1 MLSLMQSR
9 LRGVVRAT
17 GHAASAF
24 RAACAACAASAV
36 FTALTAALPFAA
48 SANSTASPAPD
59 PSALRLVPLELVGL
73 EMGAAVNPGAADV
86 AVGRTR
92 GFSLSAQPAGALRM
106 QAEGE
111 PFQSVLGGTAAV
123 FNYDAAAAGWLL
135 QTPQGSVKVQVNA
148 RFSDSGSGQALPW
161 SGVTLCRTGAPS
173 CALFLLAT
181 NEQVCRLLATGNFQ
195 ADPARRQQALQ
206 ALNLINA
213 QAVTCVRP

>member
-1 MLSLMQSR
+1 MLNLSCGRS
-9 LRGVVRAT
+9 RGVV
-17 GHAASAF
+17 AAAVY
-24 RAACAACAASAV
+24 AALTALI
-36 FTALTAALPFAA
+36 ALTAAVVPLAA
-48 SANSTASPAPD
+48 SANTTTSPAPD
-59 PSALRLVPLELVGL
+59 PSTLRLVPLELVGL
-73 EMGAAVNPGAADV
+73 EMGVTVNTGAADV

-135 QTPQGSVKVQVNA
+135 QTSQGSVKVQVNA
-148 RFSDSGSGQALPW
+148 RFADSGSGQALPW

-181 NEQVCRLLATGNFQ
+181 NEQVCRLLSTGNFQ

-213 QAVTCVRP
+213 QAVTCARP

>member
-1 MLSLMQSR
+1 MLNLLRSR
-9 LRGVVRAT
+9 LRSVVRVT
-17 GHAASAF
+17 GCVA
-24 RAACAACAASAV
+24 RAARPVLTALI
-36 FTALTAALPFAA
+36 ALTAAVVPLAA
-48 SANSTASPAPD
+48 SANTTTSPAPD

-73 EMGAAVNPGAADV
+73 EMGVTLNTGSADV
-86 AVGRTR
+86 AIGRTR

-148 RFSDSGSGQALPW
+148 RFADSGSGQALPW

-181 NEQVCRLLATGNFQ
+181 NEQVCRLLSTGNFQ

-213 QAVTCVRP
+213 QAVTCARP

>member
-1 MLSLMQSR
+1 MLNL
-9 LRGVVRAT
+9 LRSGSCSVVRAA
-17 GHAASAF
+17 GGAA
-24 RAACAACAASAV
+24 RAARPVLTALI
-36 FTALTAALPFAA
+36 ALTAAVPLAA
-48 SANSTASPAPD
+48 SSNTTTSPAPD
-59 PSALRLVPLELVGL
+59 LAALRLVPLELVGL
-73 EMGAAVNPGAADV
+73 EMGVTVNTGAADV

-92 GFSLSAQPAGALRM
+92 GFSLSAQPAGALRL

-148 RFSDSGSGQALPW
+148 RFADSGSGQALPW

-173 CALFLLAT
+173 CVLFLLAT
-181 NEQVCRLLATGNFQ
+181 NEQVCRLLSTGNFQ

-213 QAVTCVRP
+213 QAVTCARP

>member
-1 MLSLMQSR
+1 MLNLLRSR
-9 LRGVVRAT
+9 LRSVVWAT
-17 GHAASAF
+17 GRAASAA
-24 RAACAACAASAV
+24 RSV
-36 FTALTAALPFAA
+36 FTALVALTAAVVPLAA
-48 SANSTASPAPD
+48 SANTTTSPAPD

-73 EMGAAVNPGAADV
+73 EMGVAVNTGAADV

-92 GFSLSAQPAGALRM
+92 GFALSAQPAGALRM

-111 PFQSVLGGTAAV
+111 PFQSVLGGAAAV

-148 RFSDSGSGQALPW
+148 RFADSGSGQALPW

-181 NEQVCRLLATGNFQ
+181 NEQVCRLLSSGNFQ

-213 QAVTCVRP
+213 QAVTCARP

>member
-1 MLSLMQSR
+1 MLNLLRSR
-9 LRGVVRAT
+9 LRSVVRAT
-17 GHAASAF
+17 GRAASAA
-24 RAACAACAASAV
+24 RSV
-36 FTALTAALPFAA
+36 FTALVALTAAVVPLAA
-48 SANSTASPAPD
+48 SANTTTSPAPD

-73 EMGAAVNPGAADV
+73 EMGVTVNTGSADV

-111 PFQSVLGGTAAV
+111 PFQSVLGSTAAV

-148 RFSDSGSGQALPW
+148 RFADAGSGQALPW

-181 NEQVCRLLATGNFQ
+181 NEQVCRLLSTGNFQ

-213 QAVTCVRP
+213 QAVTCARP

>member
-1 MLSLMQSR
+1 MLNLLRSR
-9 LRGVVRAT
+9 LRSVVRAA
-17 GHAASAF
+17 GGAA
-24 RAACAACAASAV
+24 RAARPV
-36 FTALTAALPFAA
+36 FTALIALSAAVVPLAA
-48 SANSTASPAPD
+48 SANTTSGPAPD

-73 EMGAAVNPGAADV
+73 EMGVTVNTGSADV

-148 RFSDSGSGQALPW
+148 RFADSGSGQALPW

-213 QAVTCVRP
+213 QAVTCARP

>member
-1 MLSLMQSR
+1 MLNL
-9 LRGVVRAT
+9 LRTCFGGVL
-17 GHAASAF
+17 
-24 RAACAACAASAV
+24 RAAWVGFAA
-36 FTALTAALPFAA
+36 FTAALPLAA
-48 SANSTASPAPD
+48 SANTTSGPAPD

-73 EMGAAVNPGAADV
+73 EMGVTVNTGAADV

-92 GFSLSAQPAGALRM
+92 GFSLSPQPAGALRM

-111 PFQSVLGGTAAV
+111 PFQSVLGGTAAL
-123 FNYDAAAAGWLL
+123 FNFDAAAAGWLL

-148 RFSDSGSGQALPW
+148 RFADSGSGQALPW

-181 NEQVCRLLATGNFQ
+181 NEQVCRLLSTGNFQ

-213 QAVTCVRP
+213 QAVTCARP

>member
-1 MLSLMQSR
+1 MLSL
-9 LRGVVRAT
+9 LRTCFGGVL
-17 GHAASAF
+17 
-24 RAACAACAASAV
+24 RAAWVGFAA
-36 FTALTAALPFAA
+36 FTTALPLAA
-48 SANSTASPAPD
+48 SANTTSGPAPD

-73 EMGAAVNPGAADV
+73 EMGATVNTGVTDV

-92 GFSLSAQPAGALRM
+92 GFSLSAQPSGALRL

-111 PFQSVLGGTAAV
+111 PFQSVLGGTAAL
-123 FNYDAAAAGWLL
+123 FNYDAAAAAWLL

-148 RFSDSGSGQALPW
+148 RFADADAGSGQALLW
-161 SGVTLCRTGAPS
+161 SGVTLCRTGSPS

-181 NEQVCRLLATGNFQ
+181 SEQVCRLLASGNFQ

-213 QAVTCVRP
+213 QAVTCARP

>member
-9 LRGVVRAT
+9 RRGGGRAT
-17 GHAASAF
+17 VHAARAF

-48 SANSTASPAPD
+48 SANSAASPAPD

-73 EMGAAVNPGAADV
+73 EMGVAVNTGAADV

-135 QTPQGSVKVQVNA
+135 QTPQGSV
-148 RFSDSGSGQALPW
+148 
-161 SGVTLCRTGAPS
+161 
-173 CALFLLAT
+173 
-181 NEQVCRLLATGNFQ
+181 
-195 ADPARRQQALQ
+195 
-206 ALNLINA
+206 
-213 QAVTCVRP
+213 

>member
-1 MLSLMQSR
+1 MLNPLRTCCRAWVALAGRAAGAVFAALMALTTTLPLS
-9 LRGVVRAT
+9 
-17 GHAASAF
+17 ASA
-24 RAACAACAASAV
+24 SAPV
-36 FTALTAALPFAA
+36 PTPDFA
-48 SANSTASPAPD
+48 
-59 PSALRLVPLELVGL
+59 ALRLVPLELVGL
-73 EMGAAVNPGAADV
+73 EMGVTVNTGAADV
-86 AVGRTR
+86 AIGRTR

-111 PFQSVLGGTAAV
+111 PFQSVLGGTAAL
-123 FNYDAAAAGWLL
+123 FNFDAAAAGWLL

-148 RFSDSGSGQALPW
+148 RFADSGSGQALPW

-181 NEQVCRLLATGNFQ
+181 NEQVCRLLSTGNFQ

-213 QAVTCVRP
+213 QAVTCARP

>member
-1 MLSLMQSR
+1 MRSR

-17 GHAASAF
+17 GHAARAV
-24 RAACAACAASAV
+24 RAACAACAACAV
-36 FTALTAALPFAA
+36 FTALTAALPLAA
-48 SANSTASPAPD
+48 SANTTTGPTPD

-73 EMGAAVNPGAADV
+73 EMGVAVNTGAADV

-111 PFQSVLGGTAAV
+111 PFQSVLGGTAAL
-123 FNYDAAAAGWLL
+123 FSYDAAAAAWLM

-148 RFSDSGSGQALPW
+148 RFADSGSGQALPW
-161 SGVTLCRTGAPS
+161 SGVTLCRTGSPS

-181 NEQVCRLLATGNFQ
+181 NEQVCRLLSTGNFQ

-213 QAVTCVRP
+213 QGVTCARP

>member
-1 MLSLMQSR
+1 MLKPLHTDC
-9 LRGVVRAT
+9 LALVRAA
-17 GHAASAF
+17 GWAGRAASA
-24 RAACAACAASAV
+24 ALAV
-36 FTALTAALPFAA
+36 FTAALPLAA
-48 SANSTASPAPD
+48 SASTPAPLPD
-59 PSALRLVPLELVGL
+59 VAALRLVPLELVGL
-73 EMGAAVNPGAADV
+73 EMGATVNTGVTDV

-92 GFSLSAQPAGALRM
+92 GFSLVAQPSGALRL

-123 FNYDAAAAGWLL
+123 FNYDAAAAAWML

-148 RFSDSGSGQALPW
+148 RFADSGSGQALPW

-181 NEQVCRLLATGNFQ
+181 SEQVCRLLASGNFQ

-213 QAVTCVRP
+213 QAVTCARP